1 MTSNASRREFLKAAS
16 LLSVAGSATPWAVN
30 LASIG
35 AAAAQTAPTD
45 YKALVCIFLYGG
57 NDHSNM
63 IVPADSASYQLYA
76 QSRTNLALA
85 QDSLAATTL
94 ATTNPSLSGRQVAMR
109 AEMAPLKALY
119 DQQRLGVLVNVGALR
134 VPTTLAQ
141 YRARSVPLP
150 PSLFSHNDQV
160 VNWQVSPSAREG
172 ARVGWGGRIGD
183 LFASANQYQNFTCMS
198 ASGTAVFLAGTTATQ
213 MQIGNNGAVQI
224 NALNAQTL
232 FGARQVGPAL
242 RTLMTAERAHVLEK
256 DYNAINRRA
265 AEAAAALNSA
275 LASTTLT
282 TTFPNTGLG
291 NQLRNVARV
300 IAARNALGARRQVFH
315 VSIGGF
321 DQHSGL
327 VNGHGP
333 LWATISNAMTAFY
346 AATVEL
352 GVQNNVVAFT
362 GSDFGRTLN
371 SNGDGSDHGWGAHHL
386 VMGGAVRGGQLYGTM
401 PTVTL
406 GGPEDVGRGNLLPS
420 TAVVQYAAT
429 LARWFGVPASDLNTV
444 IPGASEFPTTD
455 LGFLDMT

>member
-1 MTSNASRREFLKAAS
+1 MTSKASRREFLRTAS
-16 LLSVAGSATPWAVN
+16 ALSVAGSATPWAIN

-35 AAAAQTAPTD
+35 SAAAQTVPTD
-45 YKALVCIFLYGG
+45 YKALVCIFMYGG

-63 IVPADSASYQLYA
+63 IVPADNAGYQLYA
-76 QSRTNLALA
+76 QSRTNVALA
-85 QDSLAATTL
+85 QNTLTATTL
-94 ATTNPSLSGRQVAMR
+94 ASANPSLAGRQVAMR

-119 DQQRLGVLVNVGALR
+119 DQQRVAVLANVGPLR

-150 PSLFSHNDQV
+150 PSLFSHNDQQT
-160 VNWQVSPSAREG
+160 NWQVAPTAREG

-183 LFASANQYQNFTCMS
+183 IFAAANQFQNFTCMS
-198 ASGTAVFLAGTTATQ
+198 ASGPAVFLSGTTATQ

-224 NALNAQTL
+224 NALNNQTL
-232 FGARQVGPAL
+232 FGGQQVGTAL
-242 RTLMTAERAHVLEK
+242 RTLMTADRTHVLEK
-256 DYNAINRRA
+256 DYNVINRRA
-265 AEAAAALNSA
+265 ADAATALNNA
-275 LASTTLT
+275 LANANITTV
-282 TTFPNTGLG
+282 FPNTGLG

-300 IAARNALGARRQVFH
+300 IAARAALGARRQVFH

-327 VNGHGP
+327 VGGHGP

-346 AATVEL
+346 AATVEMAIP
-352 GVQNNVVAFT
+352 NNVVTFT

-371 SNGDGSDHGWGAHHL
+371 SNGDGSDHGWGAHHV
-386 VMGGAVRGGQLYGTM
+386 VMGGAVRGAEIYGAM

-420 TAVVQYAAT
+420 LSVVQYAAT
-429 LARWFGVPASDLNTV
+429 VARWFGVPASELNTV
-444 IPGASEFPTTD
+444 IPGAADFSNND
-455 LGFLDMT
+455 VGFLNAV